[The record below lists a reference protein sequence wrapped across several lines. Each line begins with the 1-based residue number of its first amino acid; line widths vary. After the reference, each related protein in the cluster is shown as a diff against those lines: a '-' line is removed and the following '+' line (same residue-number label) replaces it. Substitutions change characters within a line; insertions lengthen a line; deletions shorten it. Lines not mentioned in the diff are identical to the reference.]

1 MILNLIWKYI
11 GGWSN
16 SSGIVIS
23 HKMNESEMEYRGSK
37 STTGIK
43 NKLGTQPNMFV
54 VVKEQRVDGSWFIK
68 KIIAFLISLRCIL
81 VGLERDY
88 QVKTRSNQINIK
100 KQSRSFHTSR
110 IVCNKDQ
117 SINFNPSFITG
128 FTDAEGCFLIRIRK
142 NNQWKTG
149 WRVELSFEFR
159 LHKKDKALLEQIKNY
174 FGVGA
179 VVFKG
184 TSAIQFSVFSI
195 KDMSV
200 IINHFYIYSLITQK
214 RADYEGGG
222 GVLATQAR
230 PPFKQAFNI
239 ISNKEHL
246 TKEGLEKI
254 VALKFKQRFIR
265 RVNNSFPL
273 YYSNHK
279 TVSCGSTNE
288 RS

>member
-1 MILNLIWKYI
+1 
-11 GGWSN
+11 
-16 SSGIVIS
+16 
-23 HKMNESEMEYRGSK
+23 
-37 STTGIK
+37 
-43 NKLGTQPNMFV
+43 
-54 VVKEQRVDGSWFIK
+54 
-68 KIIAFLISLRCIL
+68 
-81 VGLERDY
+81 
-88 QVKTRSNQINIK
+88 
-100 KQSRSFHTSR
+100 
-110 IVCNKDQ
+110 
-117 SINFNPSFITG
+117 
-128 FTDAEGCFLIRIRK
+128 
-142 NNQWKTG
+142 
-149 WRVELSFEFR
+149 VELSFEFR